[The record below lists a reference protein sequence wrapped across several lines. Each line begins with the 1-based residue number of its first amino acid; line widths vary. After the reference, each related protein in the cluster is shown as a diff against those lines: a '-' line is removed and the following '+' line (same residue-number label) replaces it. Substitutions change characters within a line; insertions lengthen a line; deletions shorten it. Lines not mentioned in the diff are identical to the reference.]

1 MTVSD
6 SLIENCNTETRI
18 DHHVDD
24 IDDRASQ
31 NSYHTI
37 DGLNS
42 SSSGDGYSSEATKS
56 TKRGLGRP
64 LMIVVAILKSRHLR
78 GPITTESHPLN
89 LATTGRDNSLGT
101 IVTTMESSVT
111 ARLIKIDKIIRII
124 VTRIKIETSFV
135 ITLITTIDNTTI
147 MVFLTPTLIFNSVRD
162 ITPAEIKTMRDS
174 ILIPHTE
181 PTRN

>member
-89 LATTGRDNSLGT
+89 LATTGRDDRNDDGEQRNRSSNQNRQDYSNNRNSNQNRNQFRNNSNYDNRQYNNNG
-101 IVTTMESSVT
+101 IPNSNSNFQFGQGYNSRGNQDYEGFNPDSSYRT
-111 ARLIKIDKIIRII
+111 DQELD
-124 VTRIKIETSFV
+124 E
-135 ITLITTIDNTTI
+135 
-147 MVFLTPTLIFNSVRD
+147 
-162 ITPAEIKTMRDS
+162 
-174 ILIPHTE
+174 
-181 PTRN
+181 